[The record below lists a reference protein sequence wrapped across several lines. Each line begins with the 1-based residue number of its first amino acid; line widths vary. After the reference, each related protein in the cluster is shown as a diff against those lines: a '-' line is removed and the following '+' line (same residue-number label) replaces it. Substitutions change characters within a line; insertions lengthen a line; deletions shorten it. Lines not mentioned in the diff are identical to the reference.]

1 MPPKYLLRYFVK
13 YFVKFTKLLYS
24 STFYI
29 NAIKGLPD
37 VWGWGRALN
46 KIAFRKT
53 YDSRNMY
60 ILAQI
65 FIVPDRHKM
74 QSEESCEGPGRENL
88 NPTHQEIRNQGP
100 CLPFIC

>member
-46 KIAFRKT
+46 KIAF
-53 YDSRNMY
+53 
-60 ILAQI
+60 
-65 FIVPDRHKM
+65 
-74 QSEESCEGPGRENL
+74 
-88 NPTHQEIRNQGP
+88 
-100 CLPFIC
+100 